1 MTIDWGA
8 LVLVFVVA
16 LAVTTAV
23 VAIYS
28 LGLRLLGAGSVEG
41 SRVAR
46 ARPLGATLAAYLCIG
61 ISAATVLYG
70 VYLVIPV
77 FHS

>member
-8 LVLVFVVA
+8 LFLVFIVA

-23 VAIYS
+23 VVIYS
-28 LGLRLLGAGSVEG
+28 VGLRMLAAGGSTG
-41 SRVAR
+41 SR
-46 ARPLGATLAAYLCIG
+46 PIGATLAAYVCIG

-70 VYLVIPV
+70 VYLVIPA
-77 FHS
+77 FHA

>member
-23 VAIYS
+23 VVIYS
-28 LGLRLLGAGSVEG
+28 VGLRLLAAGSVEG
-41 SRVAR
+41 SRVDR
-46 ARPLGATLAAYLCIG
+46 ARPVGATVGAYACIG

-70 VYLVIPV
+70 VYLVIPA
-77 FHS
+77 FHA